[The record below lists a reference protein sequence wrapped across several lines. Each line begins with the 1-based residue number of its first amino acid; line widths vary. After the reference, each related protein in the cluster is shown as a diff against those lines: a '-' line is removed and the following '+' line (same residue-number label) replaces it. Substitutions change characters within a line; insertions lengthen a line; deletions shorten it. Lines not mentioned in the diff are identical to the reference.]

1 MIKNKT
7 ILITGGAG
15 FVGSHLC
22 EFLIKKNRVYVLD
35 NYFTGTKK
43 NHINGVIYKKGETKN
58 ALKLFKNL
66 NSLDYIFHLGEYSRV
81 EQSFND
87 LDKVMEYNVGSFF
100 QIIKL
105 TKHFNSKLIYC
116 GSSTKFAVYEK
127 NHHHSPY
134 AWSKRNNTEF
144 LINYGNFY
152 KIKYAITY
160 FYNVYGDREI
170 DEGKYATVIAKF
182 LKLKNAKTK
191 YIEITRPGTQ
201 KRNFTHVKDIISG
214 LIKVAEKGNGDG
226 YGISSSKSY
235 TIIQL
240 AKILNMDYK
249 LLPRKKGNRL
259 KSKVYISKTKKLGW
273 TPKYDLKKYLEKKIQ
288 CKMQ

>member
-22 EFLIKKNRVYVLD
+22 EFLIKRNRVYVLD
-35 NYFTGTKK
+35 NYFTGSRK
-43 NHINGVIYKKGETKN
+43 NHINGVLYKKGETKN
-58 ALKLFKNL
+58 AFKLFKNL

-87 LDKVMEYNVGSFF
+87 IEKVMEYNVGSFF
-100 QIIKL
+100 EIIKL
-105 TKHFNSKLIYC
+105 TMHFNSKLIYC

-127 NHHHSPY
+127 NDHHSPY
-134 AWSKRNNTEF
+134 AWSKKNNTEF
-144 LINYGNFY
+144 LINFANYY

-160 FYNVYGDREI
+160 FYNVYGEREI
-170 DEGKYATVIAKF
+170 EEGKYATVIAKF
-182 LKLKNAKTK
+182 LKLKNEKAK

-214 LIKVAEKGNGDG
+214 LITVAEKGNGDG
-226 YGISSSKSY
+226 YGISSLKAYS
-235 TIIQL
+235 IIQL
-240 AKILNMDYK
+240 SRLFNMDYK
-249 LLPRKKGNRL
+249 LLPKKKGNRL
-259 KSKVYISKTKKLGW
+259 KGKVNISKTKKLGW
-273 TPKYDLKKYLEKKIQ
+273 SPKYDLQKYLKKRI
-288 CKMQ
+288 KN